1 LQPRYWA
8 SPQLSATFQSMKLT
22 LVVLF
27 WACTIVAFAHIL
39 AVLTS
44 AVRRWRSVDSTR
56 AVSYIERT
64 LLPWGE
70 IGIALLVFAAA
81 TIGAA
86 SATGTIAELDVQTAA
101 LVAFSTT
108 VAGAAV
114 VHRLVTRRAA
124 PRVVVVV
131 GALALVVLPAVAGLL
146 FGYVGP
152 WVG

>member
-1 LQPRYWA
+1 
-8 SPQLSATFQSMKLT
+8 MKLT

-27 WACTIVAFAHIL
+27 WACTIVALAHIL

-44 AVRRWRSVDSTR
+44 AVRRWRSADSTR
-56 AVSYIERT
+56 AVSHVERM
-64 LLPWGE
+64 LLPRTE

-86 SATGTIAELDVQTAA
+86 AVTGTIDEFDVQTAA

-114 VHRLVTRRAA
+114 VHRLVTRPAA
-124 PRVVVVV
+124 RCVVVVV